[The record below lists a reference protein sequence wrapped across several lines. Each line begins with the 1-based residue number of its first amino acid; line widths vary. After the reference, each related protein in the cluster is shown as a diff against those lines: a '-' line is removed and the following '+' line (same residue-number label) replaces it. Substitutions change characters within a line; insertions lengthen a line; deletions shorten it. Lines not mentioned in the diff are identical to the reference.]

1 MPKTTTKKK
10 PRGRPRLFPEGS
22 TPVYTSL
29 GGPELATLKEIAQKK
44 GYKKVND
51 LVRVL
56 LIESLDYYRLNGKLP
71 V

>member
-1 MPKTTTKKK
+1 MAKQKK

-29 GGPELATLKEIAQKK
+29 GGPELASLEKLAEAK

-51 LVRVL
+51 LVRHILVG
-56 LIESLDYYRLNGKLP
+56 SLDYYRRNGKLP

>member
-1 MPKTTTKKK
+1 MKKETKKK

-29 GGPELATLKEIAQKK
+29 GAPELAALEEIAKGK

-51 LVRVL
+51 LVRDL
-56 LIESLDYYRLNGKLP
+56 LVRSLAYYRRNGKLP

>member
-1 MPKTTTKKK
+1 MATKKK

-29 GGPELATLKEIAQKK
+29 GAPELAALTAIAEGK

-51 LVRVL
+51 LVRDL
-56 LIESLDYYRLNGKLP
+56 LIGSLAYYRRNGKLP

>member
-1 MPKTTTKKK
+1 MATKKK

-29 GGPELATLKEIAQKK
+29 GSPELAALTAIAEGK

-51 LVRVL
+51 LVRDILVG
-56 LIESLDYYRLNGKLP
+56 SLAYYRRNGKLP